1 MEDIFTK
8 SVSELIHWIRMQFSY
23 NWCELQVEE
32 KGTCLNTDNRISVNV
47 LEHIQQLNN
56 FSNFS
61 DIVLSV
67 KICHNARRS
76 IRFTIGV

>member
-1 MEDIFTK
+1 
-8 SVSELIHWIRMQFSY
+8 MQFSY
-23 NWCELQVEE
+23 NLCELQVEE

-47 LEHIQQLNN
+47 LENIQQLNN

-67 KICHNARRS
+67 
-76 IRFTIGV
+76 

>member
-1 MEDIFTK
+1 
-8 SVSELIHWIRMQFSY
+8 MQFSY
-23 NWCELQVEE
+23 NWRELQVEE

-67 KICHNARRS
+67 KICHKARRS